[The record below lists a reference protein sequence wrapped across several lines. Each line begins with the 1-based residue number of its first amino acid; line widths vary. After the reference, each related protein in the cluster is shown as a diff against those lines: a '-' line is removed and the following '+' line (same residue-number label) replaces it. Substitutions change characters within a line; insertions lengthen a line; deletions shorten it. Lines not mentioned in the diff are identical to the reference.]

1 MSPISIAP
9 AQLSTFAYSVVPS
22 DLAPT
27 NTGLSSDIQ
36 DLLNLLLFKR
46 REVKPVSKSSYEQRV
61 DEVETVHLVLDT
73 FSCESLSQ

>member
-9 AQLSTFAYSVVPS
+9 AQLSTEYSDVPF

-27 NTGLSSDIQ
+27 NTGPSSDIQ
-36 DLLNLLLFKR
+36 NLLDLLLFKR
-46 REVKPVSKSSYEQRV
+46 REVKPVFKSSYEQRV

-73 FSCESLSQ
+73 LDSESLSQ